1 MTDEANSEV
10 TGDLANQNA
19 AKPAGETAP
28 AFEDGLLDVGDGHAV
43 YWRAQGPKDAPV
55 MLIVHGGPGG
65 AMNLKWADVLDASK
79 WRMVFFDQR
88 GCGKSTPFG
97 KLEHNG
103 TNDLIGDME
112 KLRVALGIEKW
123 ALFGGSWGTTL
134 ALSYGVTHPGRCLG
148 FLLRGI
154 FLARKEDID
163 WFLWDVQRVFPD
175 AHRAFLDAIK
185 TASGQRPRNVAEILA
200 LTGAPLA
207 RSDDAGIK
215 LARAWSGF
223 EATLSVVN
231 KLAPTKGADP
241 ARKGE
246 SKGDESKGGESKGG
260 ESKGDESK
268 GDESKGDE
276 SRGDESRGDESKGEA
291 SIMAAQT
298 DATQTT
304 ATLPEATQADATQAA
319 PATPEATREANAAAI
334 SMALLEHHY
343 MAHELPPEP
352 LLPRIGRIAHL
363 PCVLVHGRFDMVC
376 PADQALALADVWPGA
391 QLSIVDAAGHWTFE
405 PGNVVALKSGGDY
418 LARALAAKPTPTPS
432 PSLD

>member
-10 TGDLANQNA
+10 KGELTNGEG
-19 AKPAGETAP
+19 AKPVDEPAP
-28 AFEDGLLDVGDGHAV
+28 AFEDGMLDVGDGHAM

-103 TNDLIGDME
+103 TNDLIDDME

-134 ALSYGVTHPGRCLG
+134 ALSYGVTHPERCLG

-175 AHRAFLDAIK
+175 AHRAFLDAIE
-185 TASGQRPRNVAEILA
+185 TASGQRPRSVAEILA

-207 RSDDAGIK
+207 RFDDAGIK

-231 KLAPTKGADP
+231 KPASKKGTDQTLKDQP
-241 ARKGE
+241 K
-246 SKGDESKGGESKGG
+246 D
-260 ESKGDESK
+260 DESK
-268 GDESKGDE
+268 GDV
-276 SRGDESRGDESKGEA
+276 KGEA
-291 SIMAAQT
+291 PVIAAQT
-298 DATQTT
+298 DVAQTNAT
-304 ATLPEATQADATQAA
+304 
-319 PATPEATREANAAAI
+319 
-334 SMALLEHHY
+334 MH
-343 MAHELPPEP
+343 
-352 LLPRIGRIAHL
+352 
-363 PCVLVHGRFDMVC
+363 
-376 PADQALALADVWPGA
+376 
-391 QLSIVDAAGHWTFE
+391 
-405 PGNVVALKSGGDY
+405 
-418 LARALAAKPTPTPS
+418 
-432 PSLD
+432 

>member
-1 MTDEANSEV
+1 MTDEANSAVQDES
-10 TGDLANQNA
+10 TNA
-19 AKPAGETAP
+19 DATKPAAEPAP
-28 AFEDGLLDVGDGHAV
+28 AYEDGLLDVGDGHAM

-79 WRMVFFDQR
+79 WRTVFFDQR

-103 TNDLIGDME
+103 TNDLVGDME

-134 ALSYGVTHPGRCLG
+134 ALSYGVTHPERCLG

-175 AHRAFLDAIK
+175 AHRKFLDAIE
-185 TASGQRPRNVAEILA
+185 TASGQRPRNAAEILA

-207 RSDDAGIK
+207 RFDDAGIK

-231 KLAPTKGADP
+231 KPASTKGPEQAPKDDAP
-241 ARKGE
+241 QA
-246 SKGDESKGGESKGG
+246 
-260 ESKGDESK
+260 
-268 GDESKGDE
+268 
-276 SRGDESRGDESKGEA
+276 EA
-291 SIMAAQT
+291 
-298 DATQTT
+298 
-304 ATLPEATQADATQAA
+304 PPADATQAA
-319 PATPEATREANAAAI
+319 PTSPEATREANAAAI
-334 SMALLEHHY
+334 SMSLLEHHY

-376 PADQALALADVWPGA
+376 PADQAQALADVWPNA
-391 QLSIVDAAGHWTFE
+391 QLSIVDASGHFTFE
-405 PGNVVALKSGGDY
+405 PGNVTALKAGGEY
-418 LARALAAKPTPTPS
+418 LARTLAPVTAPTS
-432 PSLD
+432 A

>member
-10 TGDLANQNA
+10 KGDLTNGAA
-19 AKPAGETAP
+19 AKPAVEPAP
-28 AFEDGLLDVGDGHAV
+28 AFEDGLLDVGDGHAM

-55 MLIVHGGPGG
+55 MLVVHGGPGG

-134 ALSYGVTHPGRCLG
+134 ALSYGVTHPERCLG

-175 AHRAFLDAIK
+175 AHRAFLDAIE
-185 TASGQRPRNVAEILA
+185 TASGQRPRNAAEILA

-207 RSDDAGIK
+207 RFDDAGIK

-231 KLAPTKGADP
+231 KPAPKKGADP
-241 ARKGE
+241 AQK
-246 SKGDESKGGESKGG
+246 
-260 ESKGDESK
+260 DESK
-268 GDESKGDE
+268 GDESKG
-276 SRGDESRGDESKGEA
+276 EA
-291 SIMAAQT
+291 SVIAAQT
-298 DATQTT
+298 DAAQTT
-304 ATLPEATQADATQAA
+304 ATLPEASQADPAQAE
-319 PATPEATREANAAAI
+319 PASPEATREANAAAI
-334 SMALLEHHY
+334 SMSLLEHHY

-352 LLPRIGRIAHL
+352 LLPRISKIAHL

-376 PADQALALADVWPGA
+376 PADQVQALADVWPGA

-405 PGNVVALKSGGDY
+405 PGNVTALKAGGEY
-418 LARALAAKPTPTPS
+418 LVRTLATKPTTPTAAPT
-432 PSLD
+432 LG

>member
-10 TGDLANQNA
+10 KGDLTNGAA
-19 AKPAGETAP
+19 AKPAAEPAP
-28 AFEDGLLDVGDGHAV
+28 AFEDGLLDVGDGHAM

-55 MLIVHGGPGG
+55 MLVVHGGPGG

-134 ALSYGVTHPGRCLG
+134 ALSYGVTHPERCLG

-175 AHRAFLDAIK
+175 AHRAFLDAIE
-185 TASGQRPRNVAEILA
+185 TASGQRPRNAAEILA

-207 RSDDAGIK
+207 RFDDAGIK

-231 KLAPTKGADP
+231 KPAPKKGADP
-241 ARKGE
+241 AQK
-246 SKGDESKGGESKGG
+246 
-260 ESKGDESK
+260 DESK
-268 GDESKGDE
+268 GDESKG
-276 SRGDESRGDESKGEA
+276 EA
-291 SIMAAQT
+291 SVIAAQT
-298 DATQTT
+298 DAAQTT
-304 ATLPEATQADATQAA
+304 ATLPEASQADPAQAE
-319 PATPEATREANAAAI
+319 PASPEATREANAAAI
-334 SMALLEHHY
+334 SMSLLEHHY

-352 LLPRIGRIAHL
+352 LLPRISKIAHL

-376 PADQALALADVWPGA
+376 PADQVQALADVWPGA

-405 PGNVVALKSGGDY
+405 PGNVTALKAGGEY
-418 LARALAAKPTPTPS
+418 LVRTLATKPTTPTAAPT
-432 PSLD
+432 LG

>member
-1 MTDEANSEV
+1 MTDEAGSEV
-10 TGDLANQNA
+10 KSEASGQ
-19 AKPAGETAP
+19 PAGNEAP
-28 AFEDGLLDVGDGHAV
+28 AFDEGMLDVGDGHVV

-103 TNDLIGDME
+103 TKDLIGDME
-112 KLRVALGIEKW
+112 KLRVTLGIEKW

-134 ALSYGVTHPGRCLG
+134 ALSYGVTHPERCLG

-175 AHRAFLDAIK
+175 AHRNFLDAIEK
-185 TASGQRPRNVAEILA
+185 ASGQRPRSAAEILS

-207 RSDDAGIK
+207 RFDDAGIK
-215 LARAWSGF
+215 LARAWAGF

-231 KLAPTKGADP
+231 KPAQKKAAD
-241 ARKGE
+241 AEAGKGE
-246 SKGDESKGGESKGG
+246 SNTDAAQSASDAPEAAKDSAVQTDPAKPASTPE
-260 ESKGDESK
+260 
-268 GDESKGDE
+268 E
-276 SRGDESRGDESKGEA
+276 SRES
-291 SIMAAQT
+291 
-298 DATQTT
+298 
-304 ATLPEATQADATQAA
+304 
-319 PATPEATREANAAAI
+319 NAAAI
-334 SMALLEHHY
+334 SMSLLEHHY
-343 MAHELPPEP
+343 MAQELPPEP

-405 PGNVVALKSGGDY
+405 PGNVTALKAGGEF
-418 LARALAAKPTPTPS
+418 LARALG
-432 PSLD
+432 

>member
-1 MTDEANSEV
+1 MTDEANSAVKSGLTNE
-10 TGDLANQNA
+10 GSGQPA
-19 AKPAGETAP
+19 AERAP
-28 AFEDGLLDVGDGHAV
+28 AFEDGMLDVGDGHAM
-43 YWRAQGPKDAPV
+43 YWRAQGPRDAPV

-65 AMNLKWADVLDASK
+65 AMNLKWGDVLDASK

-103 TNDLIGDME
+103 TNDLVGDME

-134 ALSYGVTHPGRCLG
+134 ALSYGVTHPERCLG

-175 AHRAFLDAIK
+175 AHRAFLDAIE
-185 TASGQRPRNVAEILA
+185 TASGQRPRNAAEILA
-200 LTGAPLA
+200 FTGAPLA
-207 RSDDAGIK
+207 RFDDAGIK

-231 KLAPTKGADP
+231 KPAPAKVADP
-241 ARKGE
+241 ARK
-246 SKGDESKGGESKGG
+246 
-260 ESKGDESK
+260 DESK
-268 GDESKGDE
+268 GDESKGA
-276 SRGDESRGDESKGEA
+276 ESKAEVPVA
-291 SIMAAQT
+291 AAQS
-298 DATQTT
+298 DAAKTT
-304 ATLPEATQADATQAA
+304 AALPEASQADATQAGQA
-319 PATPEATREANAAAI
+319 SPEATREANAAAI
-334 SMALLEHHY
+334 SMSLLEHHY

-376 PADQALALADVWPGA
+376 PADQVQALADVWPGA

-405 PGNVVALKSGGDY
+405 PGNVTALKAGGEY
-418 LARALAAKPTPTPS
+418 LAQALVPTPTPT
-432 PSLD
+432 PTPAPTLG

>member
-10 TGDLANQNA
+10 KGDLTNGAA
-19 AKPAGETAP
+19 AKPAAEPAP
-28 AFEDGLLDVGDGHAV
+28 AFEDGLLDVGDGHAM

-134 ALSYGVTHPGRCLG
+134 ALSYGVTHPERCLG

-175 AHRAFLDAIK
+175 AHRAFLDAIE
-185 TASGQRPRNVAEILA
+185 TASGQRPRNAAEILA

-207 RSDDAGIK
+207 RFDDAGIK

-231 KLAPTKGADP
+231 KPAPKKGADQ
-241 ARKGE
+241 AQK
-246 SKGDESKGGESKGG
+246 
-260 ESKGDESK
+260 DESK
-268 GDESKGDE
+268 GDESKG
-276 SRGDESRGDESKGEA
+276 EA
-291 SIMAAQT
+291 SVIAAQT
-298 DATQTT
+298 DAAQTT
-304 ATLPEATQADATQAA
+304 ATLPEASQADPAQAE
-319 PATPEATREANAAAI
+319 PASPEATREANAAAI
-334 SMALLEHHY
+334 SMSLLEHHY

-352 LLPRIGRIAHL
+352 LLPRISKIAHL

-376 PADQALALADVWPGA
+376 PADQVQALADVWPGA

-405 PGNVVALKSGGDY
+405 PGNVTALKAGGEY
-418 LARALAAKPTPTPS
+418 LVRTLATKPTTPTATPT
-432 PSLD
+432 LG

>member
-1 MTDEANSEV
+1 M
-10 TGDLANQNA
+10 
-19 AKPAGETAP
+19 
-28 AFEDGLLDVGDGHAV
+28 LDVGDGHAV
-43 YWRAQGPKDAPV
+43 YWRAQGPKDAPA

-65 AMNLKWADVLDASK
+65 AMNLKWGDVLDASK

-134 ALSYGVTHPGRCLG
+134 ALSYGVTHPERCVG

-175 AHRAFLDAIK
+175 AHRAFLDAIE
-185 TASGQRPRNVAEILA
+185 TASGKRPGNAAEILA
-200 LTGAPLA
+200 LTGEPLA
-207 RSDDAGIK
+207 RFDDAGIK

-231 KLAPTKGADP
+231 KPVPK
-241 ARKGE
+241 
-246 SKGDESKGGESKGG
+246 KGDEQAHK
-260 ESKGDESK
+260 
-268 GDESKGDE
+268 
-276 SRGDESRGDESKGEA
+276 DESKGEA
-291 SIMAAQT
+291 PAIAPQTDAAQATATLPEAAQT
-298 DATQTT
+298 DAT
-304 ATLPEATQADATQAA
+304 PAD

-334 SMALLEHHY
+334 SMSLLEHHY

-376 PADQALALADVWPGA
+376 PADQVLALADVWPGA

-405 PGNVVALKSGGDY
+405 PGNVTALKAGGEY
-418 LARALAAKPTPTPS
+418 LAQALTPASTS
-432 PSLD
+432 G

>member
-10 TGDLANQNA
+10 KGDLTNGAA
-19 AKPAGETAP
+19 AKPAAEPAP
-28 AFEDGLLDVGDGHAV
+28 AFEDGLLDVGDGHAM

-134 ALSYGVTHPGRCLG
+134 ALSYGVTHPERCLG

-175 AHRAFLDAIK
+175 AHRAFLDAIE
-185 TASGQRPRNVAEILA
+185 TASGQRPRNAAEILA

-207 RSDDAGIK
+207 RFDDAGIK

-231 KLAPTKGADP
+231 KPAPKKGADP
-241 ARKGE
+241 AQK
-246 SKGDESKGGESKGG
+246 
-260 ESKGDESK
+260 DESK
-268 GDESKGDE
+268 GDESKG
-276 SRGDESRGDESKGEA
+276 EA
-291 SIMAAQT
+291 SVIAAQT
-298 DATQTT
+298 DAAQTT
-304 ATLPEATQADATQAA
+304 ATLPEASQADPAQAELA
-319 PATPEATREANAAAI
+319 SPEATREANAAAI
-334 SMALLEHHY
+334 SMSLLEHHY

-352 LLPRIGRIAHL
+352 LLPRISKIAHL

-376 PADQALALADVWPGA
+376 PADQVQALADVWPGA

-405 PGNVVALKSGGDY
+405 PGNVTALKAGGEY
-418 LARALAAKPTPTPS
+418 LVRTLATKPTTPTATPT
-432 PSLD
+432 LG

>member
-10 TGDLANQNA
+10 KVELTNGDV
-19 AKPAGETAP
+19 AKPAANPAGEPVP

-43 YWRAQGPKDAPV
+43 YWRAQGPRDAPV

-112 KLRVALGIEKW
+112 KLRIALGIEKW

-134 ALSYGVTHPGRCLG
+134 ALSYGVTHPERCLG

-175 AHRAFLDAIK
+175 AHRAFLDAIE
-185 TASGQRPRNVAEILA
+185 TASGQRPRNAAEILA

-207 RSDDAGIK
+207 RFDDAGIK

-231 KLAPTKGADP
+231 KPAPKKGADQV
-241 ARKGE
+241 RK
-246 SKGDESKGGESKGG
+246 
-260 ESKGDESK
+260 
-268 GDESKGDE
+268 
-276 SRGDESRGDESKGEA
+276 DESKGEA
-291 SIMAAQT
+291 SVIAAQT
-298 DATQTT
+298 DAAQTA
-304 ATLPEATQADATQAA
+304 ATLPEAPQADPTQAE
-319 PATPEATREANAAAI
+319 PASPEATREANAAAI
-334 SMALLEHHY
+334 SMSLLEHHY
-343 MAHELPPEP
+343 MTHELPPEP

-376 PADQALALADVWPGA
+376 PADQVQAVADVWPGA

-405 PGNVVALKSGGDY
+405 PGNVTALKAGGEY
-418 LARALAAKPTPTPS
+418 LARTLVSTLTPTPTPT
-432 PSLD
+432 LG

>member
-10 TGDLANQNA
+10 KAELTNGDAG
-19 AKPAGETAP
+19 KPAAEPAP
-28 AFEDGLLDVGDGHAV
+28 AYEDGLVDVGDGHAM

-103 TNDLIGDME
+103 TADLIGDME
-112 KLRVALGIEKW
+112 KLRVSLGIEKW

-134 ALSYGVTHPGRCLG
+134 ALSYGVTHPERCLG

-175 AHRAFLDAIK
+175 AHRAFLDAIE
-185 TASGQRPRNVAEILA
+185 TASGQRPRNATEILA

-207 RSDDAGIK
+207 RFDDAGIK

-231 KLAPTKGADP
+231 KPAPKKGADQ
-241 ARKGE
+241 ADK
-246 SKGDESKGGESKGG
+246 DESKGG
-260 ESKGDESK
+260 
-268 GDESKGDE
+268 
-276 SRGDESRGDESKGEA
+276 A
-291 SIMAAQT
+291 SIIAAQT
-298 DATQTT
+298 DAAQTT
-304 ATLPEATQADATQAA
+304 ATLPEPTQADATQVE
-319 PATPEATREANAAAI
+319 PASPEATREANAAAI
-334 SMALLEHHY
+334 SMSLLEHHY

-363 PCVLVHGRFDMVC
+363 PCMLVHGRFDMVC
-376 PADQALALADVWPGA
+376 PADQVQALADVWPGA

-405 PGNVVALKSGGDY
+405 PGNVTALKAGGEY
-418 LARALAAKPTPTPS
+418 LARTLAAKPAPASTPM
-432 PSLD
+432 LG

>member
-10 TGDLANQNA
+10 KAELTNGDA
-19 AKPAGETAP
+19 AKPGP
-28 AFEDGLLDVGDGHAV
+28 AFEDGLLDVGDGHAM
-43 YWRAQGPKDAPV
+43 YWRAQGPKGAPV

-112 KLRVALGIEKW
+112 KLRITLGIEKW

-134 ALSYGVTHPGRCLG
+134 ALSYGVTHPERCLG

-175 AHRAFLDAIK
+175 AHRAFLDAIE
-185 TASGQRPRNVAEILA
+185 TASGQRPRNAAEILA

-207 RSDDAGIK
+207 RFDDAGIK

-231 KLAPTKGADP
+231 KPAPKKSADP
-241 ARKGE
+241 TQK
-246 SKGDESKGGESKGG
+246 
-260 ESKGDESK
+260 
-268 GDESKGDE
+268 
-276 SRGDESRGDESKGEA
+276 DESKGEA
-291 SIMAAQT
+291 SAIAAQT
-298 DATQTT
+298 DAAQTI
-304 ATLPEATQADATQAA
+304 ATPPEAPKAD

-334 SMALLEHHY
+334 SMSLLEHHY

-352 LLPRIGRIAHL
+352 LLPRVGRIAHL

-376 PADQALALADVWPGA
+376 PADQVQALADVWPGA

-405 PGNVVALKSGGDY
+405 PGNVTALKAGGQY
-418 LARALAAKPTPTPS
+418 LVRTLATKPTTPTATPT
-432 PSLD
+432 LG

>member
-1 MTDEANSEV
+1 MTAVPASVETKAAQEPAEA
-10 TGDLANQNA
+10 T
-19 AKPAGETAP
+19 TA
-28 AFEDGLLDVGDGHAV
+28 FDDGMLDVGDGHTM

-79 WRMVFFDQR
+79 WRVVFFDQR

-97 KLEHNG
+97 MLEHNG
-103 TNDLIGDME
+103 TNALVGDME

-134 ALSYGVTHPGRCLG
+134 ALAYGLTHPERCLG

-154 FLARKEDID
+154 FLARAQDID

-175 AHRAFLDAIK
+175 AHRKFLDAIE
-185 TASGQRPRNVAEILA
+185 TASGQRPRNAAEILA

-207 RSDDAGIK
+207 RFDEAGIR
-215 LARAWSGF
+215 LARAWAGF

-231 KLAPTKGADP
+231 RSPKKDDAAKDAARDIAANGAAAEPTKKEEP
-241 ARKGE
+241 K
-246 SKGDESKGGESKGG
+246 
-260 ESKGDESK
+260 
-268 GDESKGDE
+268 
-276 SRGDESRGDESKGEA
+276 
-291 SIMAAQT
+291 
-298 DATQTT
+298 
-304 ATLPEATQADATQAA
+304 P
-319 PATPEATREANAAAI
+319 PTREENAAAI
-334 SMALLEHHY
+334 SMSLLEHHY

-376 PADQALALADVWPGA
+376 PADQALALADAWPNA

-405 PGNVVALKSGGDY
+405 PGNVAALKAGGQT
-418 LARALAAKPTPTPS
+418 LARALAGPLA
-432 PSLD
+432 

>member
-1 MTDEANSEV
+1 MTDEANSDAQREL
-10 TGDLANQNA
+10 TNGN
-19 AKPAGETAP
+19 AKPTADPAP
-28 AFEDGLLDVGDGHAV
+28 AYEDGLLDVGDGHAM

-103 TNDLIGDME
+103 TNDLVGDME
-112 KLRVALGIEKW
+112 KLRVALGIETW

-134 ALSYGVTHPGRCLG
+134 ALSYGVAHPERCLG

-163 WFLWDVQRVFPD
+163 WFLWEVQRVFPD
-175 AHRAFLDAIK
+175 AHRAFLDAIE
-185 TASGQRPRNVAEILA
+185 TASGQRPRNAAEILT

-207 RSDDAGIK
+207 RFDDAGIK

-231 KLAPTKGADP
+231 KP
-241 ARKGE
+241 A
-246 SKGDESKGGESKGG
+246 SKKPAGQAQKDESV
-260 ESKGDESK
+260 
-268 GDESKGDE
+268 
-276 SRGDESRGDESKGEA
+276 
-291 SIMAAQT
+291 MATQT
-298 DATQTT
+298 DAGQTA
-304 ATLPEATQADATQAA
+304 ATLPEAPQAEAPHAEPAQAE

-334 SMALLEHHY
+334 SMSLLEHHY

-376 PADQALALADVWPGA
+376 PAEQAQALADVWPGA
-391 QLSIVDAAGHWTFE
+391 QLSIVNAAGHWTFE
-405 PGNVVALKSGGDY
+405 PGNVTALKAGGEY
-418 LARALAAKPTPTPS
+418 LARTLARNFAQN
-432 PSLD
+432 

>member
-10 TGDLANQNA
+10 KGDLTNGAA
-19 AKPAGETAP
+19 AKPAVEPAP
-28 AFEDGLLDVGDGHAV
+28 AFEDGLLDVGDGHAM

-134 ALSYGVTHPGRCLG
+134 ALSYGVTHPERCLG

-175 AHRAFLDAIK
+175 AHRAFLDAIE
-185 TASGQRPRNVAEILA
+185 TASGQRPRNAAEILA

-207 RSDDAGIK
+207 RFDDAGIK

-231 KLAPTKGADP
+231 KPAPKKGADP
-241 ARKGE
+241 AQK
-246 SKGDESKGGESKGG
+246 
-260 ESKGDESK
+260 DESK
-268 GDESKGDE
+268 GDESKG
-276 SRGDESRGDESKGEA
+276 EA
-291 SIMAAQT
+291 SVIAAQT
-298 DATQTT
+298 DAAQTT
-304 ATLPEATQADATQAA
+304 ATLPEASQADPAQAE
-319 PATPEATREANAAAI
+319 PASPEATREANAAAI
-334 SMALLEHHY
+334 SMSLLEHHY

-352 LLPRIGRIAHL
+352 LLPRISKIAHL

-376 PADQALALADVWPGA
+376 PADQVQALADVWPGA

-405 PGNVVALKSGGDY
+405 PGNVTALKAGGEY
-418 LARALAAKPTPTPS
+418 LVRTLATKPTTPTATPT
-432 PSLD
+432 LG

>member
-1 MTDEANSEV
+1 MTDEANKEV
-10 TGDLANQNA
+10 KGELTNEVSG
-19 AKPAGETAP
+19 KPAAEP
-28 AFEDGLLDVGDGHAV
+28 ASAYEDGLLDVGDGHAV

-65 AMNLKWADVLDASK
+65 AMNLKWADVLDVSK

-134 ALSYGVTHPGRCLG
+134 ALSYGVTHPERCLG

-175 AHRAFLDAIK
+175 AHRAFLDAIE
-185 TASGQRPRNVAEILA
+185 TASGQRPRNAAEILA

-207 RSDDAGIK
+207 RFDDAGIK

-231 KLAPTKGADP
+231 KPAPKKGTDQAH
-241 ARKGE
+241 K
-246 SKGDESKGGESKGG
+246 DESKS
-260 ESKGDESK
+260 
-268 GDESKGDE
+268 
-276 SRGDESRGDESKGEA
+276 DESKGEA
-291 SIMAAQT
+291 SLMAAQT
-298 DATQTT
+298 DASQTI
-304 ATLPEATQADATQAA
+304 ATLPEAPQADPAQAA

-334 SMALLEHHY
+334 SMSLLEHHY

-376 PADQALALADVWPGA
+376 PADQVQALADVWPGA

-405 PGNVVALKSGGDY
+405 PGNVAALKAGGEY
-418 LARALAAKPTPTPS
+418 LARTLAAKPTPTTT
-432 PSLD
+432 LG

>member
-10 TGDLANQNA
+10 KGDLTNGAA
-19 AKPAGETAP
+19 AKPAVEPAP
-28 AFEDGLLDVGDGHAV
+28 AFEDGLLDVGDGHAM

-134 ALSYGVTHPGRCLG
+134 ALSYGVTHPERCLG

-175 AHRAFLDAIK
+175 AHRAFLDAIE
-185 TASGQRPRNVAEILA
+185 TASGQRPRNAAEILA

-207 RSDDAGIK
+207 RFDDAGIK

-231 KLAPTKGADP
+231 KPAPKKGADP
-241 ARKGE
+241 AQK
-246 SKGDESKGGESKGG
+246 
-260 ESKGDESK
+260 DESK
-268 GDESKGDE
+268 GDESKG
-276 SRGDESRGDESKGEA
+276 EA
-291 SIMAAQT
+291 SVIAAQT
-298 DATQTT
+298 DAVQTT
-304 ATLPEATQADATQAA
+304 ATLPEASQADPAQAELA
-319 PATPEATREANAAAI
+319 SPEATREANAAAI
-334 SMALLEHHY
+334 SMSLLEHHY

-352 LLPRIGRIAHL
+352 LLPRISKIAHL

-376 PADQALALADVWPGA
+376 PADQVQALADVWPGA

-405 PGNVVALKSGGDY
+405 PGNVTALKAGGEY
-418 LARALAAKPTPTPS
+418 LVRTLATKPTTPTATPT
-432 PSLD
+432 LG

>member
-1 MTDEANSEV
+1 MTDEAKSEV
-10 TGDLANQNA
+10 KGELTNDASG
-19 AKPAGETAP
+19 KPAAEVAP
-28 AFEDGLLDVGDGHAV
+28 AYEDGLLDVGDGHAV

-55 MLIVHGGPGG
+55 MLLVHGGPGG

-112 KLRVALGIEKW
+112 KLRVALGIEQW

-134 ALSYGVTHPGRCLG
+134 ALSYGVTHPERCLG

-175 AHRAFLDAIK
+175 AHRAFLDAIE
-185 TASGQRPRNVAEILA
+185 TASGQRPRNAAEILT

-207 RSDDAGIK
+207 RFDDAGIK

-231 KLAPTKGADP
+231 KPAPKKGADP
-241 ARKGE
+241 AQK
-246 SKGDESKGGESKGG
+246 
-260 ESKGDESK
+260 DESK
-268 GDESKGDE
+268 GDESKG
-276 SRGDESRGDESKGEA
+276 EA
-291 SIMAAQT
+291 SVIAAQT
-298 DATQTT
+298 DAAQTT
-304 ATLPEATQADATQAA
+304 ATLPEASQADAAQAE
-319 PATPEATREANAAAI
+319 PAAPEATREANAAAI
-334 SMALLEHHY
+334 SMSLLEHHY

-352 LLPRIGRIAHL
+352 LLPRIGTIAHL

-376 PADQALALADVWPGA
+376 PADQVQALADVWPGA

-405 PGNVVALKSGGDY
+405 PGNVTALKAGGEY
-418 LARALAAKPTPTPS
+418 LARTLAAKPASSPTPT
-432 PSLD
+432 LG

>member
-10 TGDLANQNA
+10 QSGLTNEGSGQPA
-19 AKPAGETAP
+19 AEPAP
-28 AFEDGLLDVGDGHAV
+28 AFEDGMLDVGDGHAM

-65 AMNLKWADVLDASK
+65 AMNLKWGDVLDASK

-103 TNDLIGDME
+103 TNDLVGDME

-134 ALSYGVTHPGRCLG
+134 ALSYGVTHPERCLG

-175 AHRAFLDAIK
+175 AHRAFLDAIE
-185 TASGQRPRNVAEILA
+185 TASGQRPRNAAEILA
-200 LTGAPLA
+200 FTGAPLA
-207 RSDDAGIK
+207 RFDDAGIK

-231 KLAPTKGADP
+231 KPAPTKGADP
-241 ARKGE
+241 ARKE
-246 SKGDESKGGESKGG
+246 
-260 ESKGDESK
+260 
-268 GDESKGDE
+268 
-276 SRGDESRGDESKGEA
+276 ESKGEESKGEESKA
-291 SIMAAQT
+291 EESVAAAQT
-298 DATQTT
+298 DAAQTT
-304 ATLPEATQADATQAA
+304 AALTEAPQADATQAGQGS
-319 PATPEATREANAAAI
+319 PEAKREANAAAI
-334 SMALLEHHY
+334 SMSLLEHHY

-376 PADQALALADVWPGA
+376 PADQVQALADVWPGA

-405 PGNVVALKSGGDY
+405 PGNVTALRAGGEY
-418 LARALAAKPTPTPS
+418 LAQALASMPT
-432 PSLD
+432 LG

>member
-1 MTDEANSEV
+1 MTDEANSEMKGELKGES
-10 TGDLANQNA
+10 TNGDA
-19 AKPAGETAP
+19 AKPTTEP
-28 AFEDGLLDVGDGHAV
+28 ALAYEDGLLDVGDGHAM

-134 ALSYGVTHPGRCLG
+134 ALSYGVTHPERCVG

-175 AHRAFLDAIK
+175 AHRAFLDAIE
-185 TASGQRPRNVAEILA
+185 TASGQRPRNAAEILA

-207 RSDDAGIK
+207 RFDNAGIK

-231 KLAPTKGADP
+231 KPAAKKTADQ
-241 ARKGE
+241 AQK
-246 SKGDESKGGESKGG
+246 
-260 ESKGDESK
+260 DESK
-268 GDESKGDE
+268 GDESKAG
-276 SRGDESRGDESKGEA
+276 A
-291 SIMAAQT
+291 SAIAGQAAAQI
-298 DATQTT
+298 DAVQTT
-304 ATLPEATQADATQAA
+304 ATLPEAPQADPAHDPAQAE
-319 PATPEATREANAAAI
+319 PATPESTRAANAAAI
-334 SMALLEHHY
+334 SMSLLEHHY

-376 PADQALALADVWPGA
+376 PADQAQALADVWPGA

-405 PGNVVALKSGGDY
+405 PGNVTALKAGGEY
-418 LARALAAKPTPTPS
+418 LVRTLAANLTPT
-432 PSLD
+432 LG

>member
-10 TGDLANQNA
+10 KGDLTNGAA
-19 AKPAGETAP
+19 AKPAAEPAP
-28 AFEDGLLDVGDGHAV
+28 AFEDGLLDVGDGHAM

-134 ALSYGVTHPGRCLG
+134 ALSYGVTHPERCLG

-175 AHRAFLDAIK
+175 AHRAFLDAIE
-185 TASGQRPRNVAEILA
+185 TASGQRPRNAAEILA

-207 RSDDAGIK
+207 RFDDAGIK

-231 KLAPTKGADP
+231 KPAPKKGADP
-241 ARKGE
+241 AQK
-246 SKGDESKGGESKGG
+246 
-260 ESKGDESK
+260 DESK
-268 GDESKGDE
+268 GDESKG
-276 SRGDESRGDESKGEA
+276 EA
-291 SIMAAQT
+291 SVIAAQT
-298 DATQTT
+298 DAAQTT
-304 ATLPEATQADATQAA
+304 ATLPEASQADPAQAE
-319 PATPEATREANAAAI
+319 PASPEATREANAAAI
-334 SMALLEHHY
+334 SMSLLEHHY

-352 LLPRIGRIAHL
+352 LLPRISKIAHL

-376 PADQALALADVWPGA
+376 PADQVQALADVWPGA

-405 PGNVVALKSGGDY
+405 PGNVTALKAGGEY
-418 LARALAAKPTPTPS
+418 LVRTLATKPTTPTATPT
-432 PSLD
+432 LG

>member
-10 TGDLANQNA
+10 KGELTNGVSG
-19 AKPAGETAP
+19 KPTAEP
-28 AFEDGLLDVGDGHAV
+28 ASAHEDGLLDVGDGHTV

-65 AMNLKWADVLDASK
+65 AMNLKWADVLDASR

-134 ALSYGVTHPGRCLG
+134 ALSYGVTHPERCLG

-175 AHRAFLDAIK
+175 AHRAFLDAIE
-185 TASGQRPRNVAEILA
+185 TASGQRPRNAAEILA
-200 LTGAPLA
+200 LTGGPLA
-207 RSDDAGIK
+207 RFDDAGIK

-231 KLAPTKGADP
+231 KPAPKKGADQ
-241 ARKGE
+241 AHK
-246 SKGDESKGGESKGG
+246 DESKS
-260 ESKGDESK
+260 DESK
-268 GDESKGDE
+268 S
-276 SRGDESRGDESKGEA
+276 EA
-291 SIMAAQT
+291 SLIAAQT
-298 DATQTT
+298 DAAQTT
-304 ATLPEATQADATQAA
+304 ATLPEAPQADPAQAE

-334 SMALLEHHY
+334 SMSLLEHHY

-352 LLPRIGRIAHL
+352 LLPRIGKIAHL

-376 PADQALALADVWPGA
+376 PADQVQALADAWPGA

-405 PGNVVALKSGGDY
+405 PGNVTALKAGGEY
-418 LARALAAKPTPTPS
+418 LARTLASMPTTT
-432 PSLD
+432 LG

>member
-10 TGDLANQNA
+10 KAGLTDEVS
-19 AKPAGETAP
+19 AKPAGETAV
-28 AFEDGLLDVGDGHAV
+28 AFEDGMLDVGDGHAV

-65 AMNLKWADVLDASK
+65 AMNLKWGDVLDASK

-103 TNDLIGDME
+103 TSDLIGDME

-134 ALSYGVTHPGRCLG
+134 ALSYGVTHPERCLG

-154 FLARKEDID
+154 FLARREDID

-175 AHRAFLDAIK
+175 AHRTFLDAIEI
-185 TASGQRPRNVAEILA
+185 ASGTRPGNAAEILA
-200 LTGAPLA
+200 LTGEPLA
-207 RSDDAGIK
+207 RFDDAGIK

-231 KLAPTKGADP
+231 KPAPK
-241 ARKGE
+241 
-246 SKGDESKGGESKGG
+246 KGDEQARKE
-260 ESKGDESK
+260 DP
-268 GDESKGDE
+268 
-276 SRGDESRGDESKGEA
+276 KGEA
-291 SIMAAQT
+291 PVMAAQ
-298 DATQTT
+298 AT
-304 ATLPEATQADATQAA
+304 ATPPEAAQADAT
-319 PATPEATREANAAAI
+319 PADPSTPEATREANAAAI
-334 SMALLEHHY
+334 SMSLLEHHY

-376 PADQALALADVWPGA
+376 PADQVLALADVWPGA

-405 PGNVVALKSGGDY
+405 PGNVTALKAGGEY
-418 LARALAAKPTPTPS
+418 LAQALTPTSTPTPTPT
-432 PSLD
+432 LA

>member
-10 TGDLANQNA
+10 KGESDEWRSRQ
-19 AKPAGETAP
+19 AGREPAP
-28 AFEDGLLDVGDGHAV
+28 AFEDGMLDVGDGHAM

-134 ALSYGVTHPGRCLG
+134 ALSYGVTHPERCLG

-175 AHRAFLDAIK
+175 AHRAFLDAIE
-185 TASGQRPRNVAEILA
+185 TASGQRPRNAAEILA

-207 RSDDAGIK
+207 RFDDAGIK

-231 KLAPTKGADP
+231 KP
-241 ARKGE
+241 
-246 SKGDESKGGESKGG
+246 
-260 ESKGDESK
+260 
-268 GDESKGDE
+268 
-276 SRGDESRGDESKGEA
+276 
-291 SIMAAQT
+291 
-298 DATQTT
+298 
-304 ATLPEATQADATQAA
+304 
-319 PATPEATREANAAAI
+319 
-334 SMALLEHHY
+334 
-343 MAHELPPEP
+343 
-352 LLPRIGRIAHL
+352 
-363 PCVLVHGRFDMVC
+363 
-376 PADQALALADVWPGA
+376 
-391 QLSIVDAAGHWTFE
+391 
-405 PGNVVALKSGGDY
+405 
-418 LARALAAKPTPTPS
+418 
-432 PSLD
+432 

>member
-10 TGDLANQNA
+10 KAELTNGDA
-19 AKPAGETAP
+19 AKPAP
-28 AFEDGLLDVGDGHAV
+28 AFEDGLLDVGDGHAM

-65 AMNLKWADVLDASK
+65 AMNLKWADVLDTSR

-134 ALSYGVTHPGRCLG
+134 ALSYGVTHPDRCLG

-175 AHRAFLDAIK
+175 AHRAFLDAIE
-185 TASGQRPRNVAEILA
+185 TASGQRPRNAAEILA

-207 RSDDAGIK
+207 RFDDAGIK

-231 KLAPTKGADP
+231 KPAPKKGADQTN
-241 ARKGE
+241 K
-246 SKGDESKGGESKGG
+246 
-260 ESKGDESK
+260 DESK
-268 GDESKGDE
+268 GDESVV
-276 SRGDESRGDESKGEA
+276 
-291 SIMAAQT
+291 T
-298 DATQTT
+298 VQTT
-304 ATLPEATQADATQAA
+304 ATPPEPTQADATQADATQAE

-334 SMALLEHHY
+334 SMSLLEHHY

-376 PADQALALADVWPGA
+376 PADQVQALADVWPGA

-405 PGNVVALKSGGDY
+405 PGNVTALKAGGEY
-418 LARALAAKPTPTPS
+418 LARTLAATPATAPDSTPT
-432 PSLD
+432 LG

>member
-1 MTDEANSEV
+1 MSAMAT
-10 TGDLANQNA
+10 
-19 AKPAGETAP
+19 PM
-28 AFEDGLLDVGDGHAV
+28 

-112 KLRVALGIEKW
+112 KLRITLGIEKW

-134 ALSYGVTHPGRCLG
+134 ALSYGVTHPERCLG

-163 WFLWDVQRVFPD
+163 WFLWDVRRVFPD
-175 AHRAFLDAIK
+175 AHRAFLDAIEA
-185 TASGQRPRNVAEILA
+185 ASGQRPRNAAEILT

-207 RSDDAGIK
+207 RFDDAGIK

-231 KLAPTKGADP
+231 KP
-241 ARKGE
+241 ASEK
-246 SKGDESKGGESKGG
+246 
-260 ESKGDESK
+260 
-268 GDESKGDE
+268 
-276 SRGDESRGDESKGEA
+276 A
-291 SIMAAQT
+291 
-298 DATQTT
+298 
-304 ATLPEATQADATQAA
+304 
-319 PATPEATREANAAAI
+319 
-334 SMALLEHHY
+334 
-343 MAHELPPEP
+343 
-352 LLPRIGRIAHL
+352 
-363 PCVLVHGRFDMVC
+363 C
-376 PADQALALADVWPGA
+376 
-391 QLSIVDAAGHWTFE
+391 
-405 PGNVVALKSGGDY
+405 
-418 LARALAAKPTPTPS
+418 
-432 PSLD
+432 

>member
-10 TGDLANQNA
+10 TADEVNAESANINANADGDAV
-19 AKPAGETAP
+19 KPAAEPAP
-28 AFEDGLLDVGDGHAV
+28 AYEDGMLDVGDGHV
-43 YWRAQGPKDAPV
+43 MYWRAQGPKDAPV

-103 TNDLIGDME
+103 TNELIGDME
-112 KLRVALGIEKW
+112 KLRAALGIEKW

-134 ALSYGVTHPGRCLG
+134 ALSYGVTHPERCLG

-175 AHRAFLDAIK
+175 AHRAFLDAIE
-185 TASGQRPRNVAEILA
+185 TASGQRPRNAAEILA

-207 RSDDAGIK
+207 RFDDAGIK

-231 KLAPTKGADP
+231 KPVNKSAPKKSADP
-241 ARKGE
+241 AAK
-246 SKGDESKGGESKGG
+246 
-260 ESKGDESK
+260 DESK
-268 GDESKGDE
+268 GD
-276 SRGDESRGDESKGEA
+276 A
-291 SIMAAQT
+291 SVITAQT
-298 DATQTT
+298 DAAQTA
-304 ATLPEATQADATQAA
+304 ATLTDPAQADATQAE

-334 SMALLEHHY
+334 SMSLLEHHY

-363 PCVLVHGRFDMVC
+363 PCALVHGRFDMVC
-376 PADQALALADVWPGA
+376 PADQVQALADVWPGA
-391 QLSIVDAAGHWTFE
+391 QLAIVDAAGHWTFE
-405 PGNVVALKSGGDY
+405 PGNVTALKAGSEY
-418 LARALAAKPTPTPS
+418 LARTLAAKPGTA
-432 PSLD
+432 

>member
-1 MTDEANSEV
+1 MTDDAGNEV
-10 TGDLANQNA
+10 KTPVPEDLSA
-19 AKPAGETAP
+19 AQTP
-28 AFEDGLLDVGDGHAV
+28 AFDEGMLDVGDGHSI

-65 AMNLKWADVLDASK
+65 AMNLKWGDVLDASK

-103 TNDLIGDME
+103 TKELVSDME
-112 KLRVALGIEKW
+112 KLRVLLGIEKW

-134 ALSYGVTHPGRCLG
+134 ALSYGVTHPERCRA

-154 FLARKEDID
+154 FLARRQDID

-175 AHRAFLDAIK
+175 AHRKFLDAIEA
-185 TASGQRPRNVAEILA
+185 ASGEYPLNAAEILS

-207 RSDDAGIK
+207 RFDEAGIK
-215 LARAWSGF
+215 LARAWSGY

-231 KLAPTKGADP
+231 KPVATKAGEAKADAAEAAGTEP
-241 ARKGE
+241 ARPQ
-246 SKGDESKGGESKGG
+246 
-260 ESKGDESK
+260 
-268 GDESKGDE
+268 
-276 SRGDESRGDESKGEA
+276 A
-291 SIMAAQT
+291 S
-298 DATQTT
+298 
-304 ATLPEATQADATQAA
+304 PE
-319 PATPEATREANAAAI
+319 ETRESNAAAI
-334 SMALLEHHY
+334 SMSLLEHHY

-376 PADQALALADVWPGA
+376 PADQALALADAWPRA

-405 PGNVVALKSGGDY
+405 PGNVTALKAGGEF
-418 LARALAAKPTPTPS
+418 LARALAAG
-432 PSLD
+432 

>member
-1 MTDEANSEV
+1 MTEEANSEV
-10 TGDLANQNA
+10 KAELTNGNA
-19 AKPAGETAP
+19 AEPAP
-28 AFEDGLLDVGDGHAV
+28 AFEDGLLDVGDGHAM

-65 AMNLKWADVLDASK
+65 AMNLKWANVLDASK

-134 ALSYGVTHPGRCLG
+134 ALSYGVTHPERCLG

-175 AHRAFLDAIK
+175 AHRAFLDAIE
-185 TASGQRPRNVAEILA
+185 TASGQRPRNAAEILA
-200 LTGAPLA
+200 LTGVPLA
-207 RSDDAGIK
+207 RFDDAGIK

-231 KLAPTKGADP
+231 KPAPKKGADQTH
-241 ARKGE
+241 K
-246 SKGDESKGGESKGG
+246 
-260 ESKGDESK
+260 
-268 GDESKGDE
+268 
-276 SRGDESRGDESKGEA
+276 DESKGEA
-291 SIMAAQT
+291 SVITAQT
-298 DATQTT
+298 DAAQTT
-304 ATLPEATQADATQAA
+304 ATLLEPTQADATQAE
-319 PATPEATREANAAAI
+319 PASPEATREANAAAI
-334 SMALLEHHY
+334 SMSLLEHHY

-376 PADQALALADVWPGA
+376 PADQAQALADVWPGA

-405 PGNVVALKSGGDY
+405 PGNVTALKAGGEY
-418 LARALAAKPTPTPS
+418 LARTLSAQLAPAPASTPT
-432 PSLD
+432 LG

>member
-10 TGDLANQNA
+10 KGELTNGET
-19 AKPAGETAP
+19 AKPAGEPLP

-43 YWRAQGPKDAPV
+43 YWRAQGPRDAPV
-55 MLIVHGGPGG
+55 MLLVHGGPGG

-134 ALSYGVTHPGRCLG
+134 ALSYGVTHPERCLG

-175 AHRAFLDAIK
+175 AHRAFLDAIE
-185 TASGQRPRNVAEILA
+185 TASGQRPRNAAEILA

-207 RSDDAGIK
+207 RFDDAGIK

-231 KLAPTKGADP
+231 KPASKKAADP
-241 ARKGE
+241 TQK
-246 SKGDESKGGESKGG
+246 
-260 ESKGDESK
+260 
-268 GDESKGDE
+268 
-276 SRGDESRGDESKGEA
+276 DESKGEA
-291 SIMAAQT
+291 SAIAAQT
-298 DATQTT
+298 DAAQTI
-304 ATLPEATQADATQAA
+304 ATPPEAPKADPAQAE
-319 PATPEATREANAAAI
+319 PPTPEATREANAAAI
-334 SMALLEHHY
+334 SMSLLEHHY
-343 MAHELPPEP
+343 MAQELPPEP
-352 LLPRIGRIAHL
+352 LLPRVSRIAHL

-376 PADQALALADVWPGA
+376 PADQAQALADVWPGA

-405 PGNVVALKSGGDY
+405 PGNVTALKAGGEY
-418 LARALAAKPTPTPS
+418 LARTLAATPATAPA
-432 PSLD
+432 